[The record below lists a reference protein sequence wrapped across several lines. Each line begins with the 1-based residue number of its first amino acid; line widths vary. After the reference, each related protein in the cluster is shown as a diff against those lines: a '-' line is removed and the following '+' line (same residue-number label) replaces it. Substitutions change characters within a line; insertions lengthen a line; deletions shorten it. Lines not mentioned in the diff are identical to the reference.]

1 MVGPGLLSLVIQHQA
16 LQLLS
21 ILTIL
26 TTASRAATASCTTT
40 TCFTAPIVA
49 TDGAQIF
56 LRHKIHQGAS
66 PGLHLHLRRT
76 PRREPAAVRR
86 SLLVKYRQRIG
97 GLRLFQSRYEV
108 DADRIDAPRIRSDV
122 TICIPQFY
130 TDNSNELLV
139 EDGNDGRRPA
149 ASISAAVT
157 TLAVTPYPSPLHHI
171 HVVPVLSHDEAA
183 TCLSMATKYASNT
196 KCWDRPDFQRHESY
210 ATCDFCVD
218 DCDALRTYLGR
229 IGFERRIVERIAA
242 QYQVDGNDLDF
253 LDLFCA
259 HYVAKAAKE
268 TDPKTLVMDRLEPH
282 RDGSVLSFTVLLSP
296 PSDFEGGGTFFDA
309 LRDEPEGADSCL
321 REGGVIRPSFAG
333 DAVLHSGKL
342 LHGADAVT
350 RGSRTVLVG
359 FVSADRWQR
368 PGALAA
374 ACRDWGRMDVARW
387 RRNRYALKCGPDGKG
402 WRRSN
407 ANRAWLP
414 KQQLGRSDVRSYCPN
429 FSTVWRRADPE
440 FQRLYKLRV
449 EDMLL
454 RRILLDAPLD
464 LPGGADDGLPI
475 FDDVTVL

>member
-1 MVGPGLLSLVIQHQA
+1 
-16 LQLLS
+16 
-21 ILTIL
+21 
-26 TTASRAATASCTTT
+26 
-40 TCFTAPIVA
+40 
-49 TDGAQIF
+49 
-56 LRHKIHQGAS
+56 
-66 PGLHLHLRRT
+66 
-76 PRREPAAVRR
+76 
-86 SLLVKYRQRIG
+86 
-97 GLRLFQSRYEV
+97 LFQSSCEV
-108 DADRIDAPRIRSDV
+108 DADRIDARRIRADV

-139 EDGNDGRRPA
+139 EDGNDGRPPA
-149 ASISAAVT
+149 TA
-157 TLAVTPYPSPLHHI
+157 TLPPYPSPLHHI
-171 HVVPVLSHDEAA
+171 HVVPVLSHDEAEM
-183 TCLSMATKYASNT
+183 CLSMATKYAADT

-242 QYQVDGNDLDF
+242 QYQVDGNDVEF

-259 HYVAKAAKE
+259 HYVAKAADA

-309 LRDEPEGADSCL
+309 LRGAPEDSDRCL
-321 REGGVIRPSFAG
+321 HEGGVVRPTFAG

-350 RGSRTVLVG
+350 RGNRTVLVG

-374 ACRDWGRMDVARW
+374 ACRDWGRMDVAKW
-387 RRNRYALKCGPDGKG
+387 RGIRHARKCGPDGKG

-414 KQQLGRSDVRSYCPN
+414 KQLGRSDVRSYCPN
-429 FSTVWRRADPE
+429 FATVWRRADPE
-440 FQRLYKLRV
+440 FQRLYKLRA
-449 EDMLL
+449 EDVLL

-464 LPGGADDGLPI
+464 LPGGADDGLPA